1 MLKRYPFFVISKMKY
16 LYVINTMT
24 TERKHAVWS
33 NKDHMRNKTMWY
45 GGRDPV
51 EGEMILYDTKTKLFT
66 KTKVTYTPA
75 WRKIVDEIV
84 VNAIDHWVKN
94 GGVTYIKLGYDTE
107 TGEVSVKNDGTGIE
121 IKKVKIVTFDS
132 SGKIELL
139 NAKDP
144 IPENATLTKSMYLP
158 QLLFEHPMSGDNLEQ
173 TEDQITGGMNGVGA
187 KLVNYLSNQFK
198 ITTVSKNKRYTQLFN
213 QGSDIIHDPVIEP
226 YDKPSYTKI
235 QFIPNLEFLN
245 IKNTPH
251 SHSVLLEL
259 VRVRAY
265 QCAAFTGLSVYFND
279 ELITVNNLLD
289 YAKLHV
295 SPILLSKPE
304 KNHLAGFKYTDEDGD
319 EKVFKSAKLL
329 PKKDYILTD
338 DSESKYPMVTFK
350 VESSESK
357 YKKYPWDIVIAAS
370 DGCFNHMSL
379 INGIYV
385 VKGGH
390 HIDYIKK
397 TLLKFLEVKIKQEL
411 PDVKVTPMMIT
422 NNIFIFMSA
431 HIPGVDF
438 DSQVKETLVKPTN
451 FDSYVFTDVHLNK
464 VWKLLQ
470 DYVMSTVLARNAEK
484 PKRTINR
491 RIDHAKLVDAYE
503 AGKPGSA
510 SKCNLFITE
519 GDSAQGPIIGAIR
532 APKSTMPP
540 KYNGAFTTGG
550 KILNARKETTIIINP
565 STNVQQKHRSN
576 KFHENELLED
586 LIKILGL
593 DFTKEYKY
601 QHEYD
606 TLRYGTVIGATDQDT
621 DGDHIFCLLMNF
633 LTFFWPELIK
643 RGYLKK
649 LRTALLIAEPKSSKY
664 PILEFFTLTSFNET
678 KIDETK
684 YKTPRYSKGLGSNNK
699 DYTKHVFNNIQN
711 YLITIKLDSKAEKYL
726 EIYYGKD
733 PDLRKEELKTGVE
746 VKESDD
752 LKIKCSDFVRIY
764 GKEFQKYDQFRH
776 LPNNLDG
783 LNASSRKIIYGALK
797 IFSNNNEFKAVS
809 NVGGMIK
816 AATSYHHGEK
826 SMEDT
831 IIRLA
836 QEHQNF
842 GLEIPFFLQN
852 GEFGILSEGGH
863 MHAAARYIK
872 VKLNKICK
880 LLFPHEDDFALEY
893 HFNEDNEQIEPKCY
907 VPIFPLSLFMYNS
920 QPSTGYTNT
929 IYPVGFMS
937 LYKNIKAMITGTVE
951 LSESDFK
958 INKFKWKG
966 QIIEEEVIDKS
977 AKTKKIIQWSVG
989 TYTFDRFKNI
999 LHITELPHYVYE
1011 KQYINTMKRLDV
1023 EGRKSFAGKPG
1034 TEHIDEKEENV
1045 EKKEPVKPKKV
1056 SKDSKKGKQEKD
1068 DKHKNAAVVE
1078 YFGET
1083 NNEQGVSIK
1092 LQLKPGK
1099 FDEIQEKFANN
1110 LFDGITE
1117 YFVLRKRIINK
1128 LNFIDTEGMVR
1139 TYKGYA
1145 PIFIDWFNTR
1155 KQIYIDRF
1163 DRYLI
1168 ILSIKILILQN
1179 HIRFCDNITVYGINS
1194 KTTTAAMIKILVD
1207 EKYDK
1212 IDSSLVNDNMSI
1224 KNEHLYNRIV
1234 NSETSSFTYITNLK
1248 ISDTNEEPNN
1258 KRKSDLEDLIKERD
1272 ELSKPQIY
1280 FKGATAWLEELEKIK
1295 ELKVK
1300 HDDGWNPGNP
1310 NNKYQTITSGNSEK

>member
-1 MLKRYPFFVISKMKY
+1 
-16 LYVINTMT
+16 MT

-51 EGEMILYDTKTKLFT
+51 EGEMILYDPRTKLFS

-75 WRKIVDEIV
+75 WRKIADEIV

-94 GGVTYIKLGYDTE
+94 GGVTYIKIGYDIQ
-107 TGEVSVKNDGTGIE
+107 TGEITVKNNGTGID
-121 IKKVKIVTFDS
+121 IRKVKIVTFEG

-139 NAKDP
+139 SAKDP
-144 IPENATLTKSMYLP
+144 IPKDATVTKTMYLP
-158 QLLFEHPMSGDNLEQ
+158 QLLFEHPMSGDNLDQ

-198 ITTVSKNKRYTQLFN
+198 ITTVSKNKRYTQCFN

-226 YDKPSYTKI
+226 YDRPSYTKI
-235 QFIPNLEFLN
+235 EFIPNLEFLN
-245 IKNTPH
+245 IKDTPQ
-251 SHSVLLEL
+251 SHNILLEL

-279 ELITVNNLLD
+279 ELLTINNLLD

-295 SPILLSKPE
+295 TPIPLSTPE
-304 KNHLAGFKYTDEDGD
+304 KKHLAGFKYMDEDGD
-319 EKVFKSAKLL
+319 QKVFKSAKLL
-329 PKKDYILTD
+329 PRKDYILTSD
-338 DSESKYPMVTFK
+338 FESKYPMVSFK
-350 VESSESK
+350 VESTEPRFA
-357 YKKYPWDIVIAAS
+357 KYPWDIVISAS

-379 INGIYV
+379 VNGIYV

-411 PDVKVTPMMIT
+411 PDIKVTPMMIT

-451 FDSYVFTDVHLNK
+451 FDSYVFTEVQLSK

-484 PKRTINR
+484 SKRTITR
-491 RIDHAKLVDAYE
+491 KIEHDKLVDAYD

-510 SKCNLFITE
+510 TKCNLFVTE

-550 KILNARKETTIIINP
+550 KILNARKETTIIVNP
-565 STNVQQKHRSN
+565 STNVQQKHRSK
-576 KFHENELLED
+576 KFVENELLD
-586 LIKILGL
+586 DMVKILGL

-601 QHEYD
+601 QHEYE

-633 LTFFWPELIK
+633 IGFFWPELIK

-649 LRTALLIAEPKSSKY
+649 LRTALIIVDPKSNKY
-664 PILEFFTLTSFNET
+664 PTLEFFTMTSFNET
-678 KIDETK
+678 KIDEAK

-699 DYTKHVFNNIQN
+699 DYIKHVFNNIQN
-711 YLITIKLDSKAEKYL
+711 YLLTIKYDSNAEKYL

-746 VKESDD
+746 VDETDD
-752 LKIKCSDFVRIY
+752 LKVKCSDFIRIY

-776 LPNNLDG
+776 LPNNIDG

-797 IFSNNNEFKAVS
+797 TFSSNNEFKAVS
-809 NVGGMIK
+809 NVGGIIK

-852 GEFGILSEGGH
+852 GEFGIYSEGGH
-863 MHAAARYIK
+863 KHSSARYIK

-893 HFNEDNEQIEPKCY
+893 NLNEDNEQIEPKCY
-907 VPIFPLSLFMYNS
+907 VPVFPLSLFMYNS

-929 IYPVGFMS
+929 IYPISFMS
-937 LYKNIKAMITGTVE
+937 LYKNIKALITGAAII
-951 LSESDFK
+951 SESDFK
-958 INKFKWKG
+958 INKFKWNG
-966 QIIEEEVIDKS
+966 QIVEEEIADKS
-977 AKTKKIIQWSVG
+977 GKTKKVTLWSVG
-989 TYTFDRFKNI
+989 NYTFDRFKNM
-999 LHITELPHYVYE
+999 LHVTELPHYVYE
-1011 KQYINTMKRLDV
+1011 KQYVNTIKRLDV
-1023 EGRKSFAGKPG
+1023 DGRKSFMGKRG
-1034 TEHIDEKEENV
+1034 TEHDADGETKEKAEEVAPKVEKKAPSKSKGSAASAEAKKAKQEKEE
-1045 EKKEPVKPKKV
+1045 
-1056 SKDSKKGKQEKD
+1056 KQ
-1068 DKHKNAAVVE
+1068 KNAAIE
-1078 YFGET
+1078 DIQEET

-1092 LQLKPGK
+1092 IYLKPGK
-1099 FDEIQEKFANN
+1099 FDEIQEKFATKM
-1110 LFDGITE
+1110 FDGITE

-1128 LNFIDTEGMVR
+1128 LNFIDTEGNVH

-1145 PIFIDWFNTR
+1145 PIFMDWFNTR

-1168 ILSIKILILQN
+1168 ILNIKILVLQN

-1194 KTTTAAMIKILVD
+1194 KTTTAAMLKILVD

-1212 IDSSLVNDNMSI
+1212 IDNSLLKDNMSI
-1224 KNEHLYNRIV
+1224 KNDQLHALIV
-1234 NSETSSFTYITNLK
+1234 NSATADFNYITNLR

-1258 KRKSDLEDLIKERD
+1258 KRKAELSELLYERD
-1272 ELSKPQIY
+1272 ELMKPQQY
-1280 FKGATAWLEELEKIK
+1280 FKGASAWLSELEKIK

-1300 HDDGWNPGNP
+1300 YADGWNPGNP
-1310 NNKYQTITSGNSEK
+1310 DNKYQTMTTGKSGK